1 MDGVSHLRHGHVVAG
16 RKEDYDFGANVLLTA
31 DFKFAAMKFDERL
44 CDRETETS
52 AFTPARAGT
61 VDLAERLLSY
71 LQFVSS
77 HAAAGIAYKDGNGI
91 AGKSGCFNIHAAADG
106 REIDRIGEDVG
117 EDLREFAFVPADR
130 RKVVGKPIDNFNLCL
145 LRFGF
150 ECAKLLSD
158 NGLYA
163 DLSSIERV
171 AAALDAGNV
180 EDIVYDGQKMNR
192 GIVDQVGVF
201 DDFASVDFAAILLG
215 DNLGEAND
223 CVEGGPEFMAHIR
236 DEFGLHL
243 AGQLGLNACRM
254 LSASC
259 AVTQDCIAK

>member
-16 RKEDYDFGANVLLTA
+16 RKEDYDFGADVLLTA
-31 DFKFAAMKFDERL
+31 DFKFSAMKFDERL

-61 VDLAERLLSY
+61 VDLAKRLLSY

-117 EDLREFAFVPADR
+117 EDLREFALVSADR
-130 RKVVGKPIDNFNLCL
+130 RKVVGKPIENLDVCL
-145 LRFGF
+145 LSFGF
-150 ECAKLLSD
+150 ELGKLLID
-158 NGLYA
+158 NSLYA
-163 DLSSIERV
+163 KFFRVERV

-201 DDFASVDFAAILLG
+201 NDFAFVDFAAILLG
-215 DNLGEAND
+215 ENLGEAND

-243 AGQLGLNACRM
+243 AGQLGLDTCRM
-254 LSASC
+254 FSAPC
-259 AVTQDCIAK
+259 AVTQDGIAK